1 MQPPAIVIPADG
13 RRMTGFGLLRL
24 PLASYRLLP
33 QTVTGFHG
41 RFRVASAA
49 IGRLSVA
56 SADGRRMPRQVSGCF
71 KQEGRKMLPEK

>member
-24 PLASYRLLP
+24 PLTRYKLLP

-41 RFRVASAA
+41 RIRVASAA
-49 IGRLSVA
+49 IGKLSVA
-56 SADGRRMPRQVSGCF
+56 SADGHWIPWQVPGCF
-71 KQEGRKMLPEK
+71 GCHWQVIG